1 MRWII
6 YYLFEQNLIKMS
18 DKLLELKKIETIKKF
33 SEKKTNSENKEQE
46 KSDTIPEDILNLLKD
61 E

>member
-1 MRWII
+1 
-6 YYLFEQNLIKMS
+6 MS

-33 SEKKTNSENKEQE
+33 SEKKINSENNEQE
-46 KSDTIPEDILNLLKD
+46 KSDTIPEDIMNLLKD

>member
-1 MRWII
+1 MKWIR

-18 DKLLELKKIETIKKF
+18 DKLLEIKKNETIKKF
-33 SEKKTNSENKEQE
+33 TEKRKIIENEE
-46 KSDTIPEDILNLLKD
+46 REESDTIPQNIMVLLKA